1 MDGAYCD
8 GMPETRGDIVIGSDV
23 WIGTDVTILSGIN
36 IEHGAIISAGSIVTR
51 SVPPYAIIG
60 GSPAKIIKYRY
71 PADVVEKMLA
81 IAWLDWEDSKIRE
94 AVPLLSS
101 NDIQLFLKKYSPKDL

>member
-1 MDGAYCD
+1 
-8 GMPETRGDIVIGSDV
+8 MP
-23 WIGTDVTILSGIN
+23 
-36 IEHGAIISAGSIVTR
+36 A
-51 SVPPYAIIG
+51 YAIIG

-81 IAWLDWEDSKIRE
+81 IAWWDWEDSKIRE

-101 NDIQLFLKKYSPKDL
+101 DDMQSFLKKYFPKDL